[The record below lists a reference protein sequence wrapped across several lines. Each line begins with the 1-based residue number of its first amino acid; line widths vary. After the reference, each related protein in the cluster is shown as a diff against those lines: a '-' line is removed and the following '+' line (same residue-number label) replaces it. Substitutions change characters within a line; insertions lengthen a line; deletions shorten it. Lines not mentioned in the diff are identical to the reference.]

1 MNETR
6 SCAAPGSPG
15 VPGAPGMAGSSRVRG
30 RGVVAVVLA
39 LVAALV
45 LSGCGL
51 RLETDPPGEPV
62 PDTTEA
68 ARRLAVDDAL
78 ALSAAATAAAP
89 GAPEPVA
96 TALTRIADFSTQH
109 VAALGGVYDSGL
121 DAPAGTDPADTS
133 TAGATAAQP
142 VAPADVLVLL
152 AASAGDA
159 TRDADVVPGGPLA
172 RLLASVATARAQ
184 SLAELAVALGVEVPQ
199 IAPSPAETAP
209 TASTATAASTDAPG
223 TDPTGGLD
231 AATLAGLVTAED
243 QVGYGLEVVAAQLS
257 GAERATAV
265 AAAARHRDAAQA
277 WAMAAGL
284 AGTAADPRRTSY
296 AVPTG
301 VVDPTVATTLARTLH
316 TTLADTYAAAVAQ
329 APAGRRTPLVTALR
343 SAVLDAQLWGATA
356 VAFPGLPEQAP
367 SA

>member
-1 MNETR
+1 MNVTR
-6 SCAAPGSPG
+6 SSTAPGGPDVPG
-15 VPGAPGMAGSSRVRG
+15 VPGSSRAPG

-51 RLETDPPGEPV
+51 RLETDPPREPV

-68 ARRLAVDDAL
+68 ARRPAVDDAL
-78 ALSAAATAAAP
+78 ALSAAATSAAP
-89 GAPEPVA
+89 GAPEPVV

-121 DAPAGTDPADTS
+121 DVPAGTDPADLADTS
-133 TAGATAAQP
+133 TAGATATQP

-152 AASAGDA
+152 ATSAGDA
-159 TRDADVVPGGPLA
+159 TRDADAVPGGPLA
-172 RLLASVATARAQ
+172 RLLASIATARAQ

-199 IAPSPAETAP
+199 IVPTPTETAP
-209 TASTATAASTDAPG
+209 TAAAAPTAPTDAP
-223 TDPTGGLD
+223 TVDPAGGLD
-231 AATLAGLVTAED
+231 ADTLAGLVIAED

-265 AAAARHRDAAQA
+265 AAAARHRDAAQT
-277 WAMAAGL
+277 WAAAAGL
-284 AGTAADPRRTSY
+284 AGTATDPRRTSY
-296 AVPTG
+296 ALPTG
-301 VVDPTVATTLARTLH
+301 VVDPAVATTLARTLH

-343 SAVLDAQLWGATA
+343 AAVLDAQLWGATA

-367 SA
+367 AA